1 MSDTFRHFLAT
12 TQILRVSSIVQAVE
26 LQCFNDRKKKM
37 HMLGSVLKNVHIFYT
52 VLYSTIFVYDA
63 VKKEATR
70 TLSFLF
76 AF

>member
-1 MSDTFRHFLAT
+1 
-12 TQILRVSSIVQAVE
+12 
-26 LQCFNDRKKKM
+26 M

-52 VLYSTIFVYDA
+52 VLYSKIFVYDA